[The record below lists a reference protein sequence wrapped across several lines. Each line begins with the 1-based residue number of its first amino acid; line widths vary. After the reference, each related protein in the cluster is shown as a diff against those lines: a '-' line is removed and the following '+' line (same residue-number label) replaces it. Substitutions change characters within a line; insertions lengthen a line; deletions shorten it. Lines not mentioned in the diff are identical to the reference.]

1 MKFTYPSGAK
11 PLAGY
16 TIKRGIGI
24 GGFGEVY
31 FAISDAGKEVAL
43 KKIQRN
49 MDVELRGV
57 RHCLNLK
64 HINLISLWDI
74 RSTGSGESW
83 VVMEYVPG
91 KSLED
96 VVEENPRGMPQQ
108 EIKKWFSATVAG
120 VDHLHK
126 HGIVH
131 RDLKPANIFRDDD
144 QQVVKIGDYGLS
156 KFISCNRRSGHTESV
171 GTFHYMAPEIGNGVY
186 GKEIDIYAL
195 GVIFYEMLTG
205 DVPFDGESSQEIIMK
220 HLTADV
226 RLEKVPPAFHRVV
239 QRALEKDP
247 RIRYGSVSEML
258 QELPWSDVI
267 SGQHLAASKFSGT
280 FADGTFADPGDT
292 SAGSQRTG
300 AVIEPLFVSGDNM
313 RIVRPDNVLGPINES
328 SIGMDDSHRRE
339 IDKITASHPGSQ
351 ITKPSK
357 AEVDTVQVTR
367 TEDDRPREAVQTASH
382 DAFATSGVDSA
393 DVLQKEKRESKWNQF
408 RWWWTDSAG
417 ATVGKLLM
425 LVVGSAVALS
435 SATALHGIGILM
447 SASLLAWFM
456 VRHKIVP
463 LQLSLEDRVDLKA
476 THPGKD
482 RLEEDDRPALDKQ
495 GRYLAAAFGVNDEQL
510 SLTRRWLMERSW
522 RDRVIESLGSVLLAS
537 LSCVALNLLAIAVC
551 PNVENATGDWVWSW
565 FAWLTLVSIFS
576 CTILLL
582 LGKLWEHRSSTVAA
596 QRIMMLVAG
605 SAIGVAGWTLADF
618 LRVELGADLFA
629 TATPTWASWSEVAQI
644 KNVPAALAWLFVLV
658 GLFGV
663 LRWWHQADPAR
674 KTRLSLRTVC
684 LCFVWALVFSYILG
698 QPVTKYCLLAIVV
711 SISVQLAAPRIGF
724 QDRRNIYASGN

>member
-11 PLAGY
+11 PLDGY
-16 TIKRGIGI
+16 TIKRGIGV

-49 MDVELRGV
+49 MDIELRGV

-74 RSTGSGESW
+74 RSTASGESW

-91 KSLED
+91 KSLQD
-96 VVEENPRGMPQQ
+96 VVEENPRGMPEK

-226 RLEKVPPAFHRVV
+226 RLEKVPPAFHRVI
-239 QRALEKDP
+239 QRTLEKDP
-247 RIRYGSVSEML
+247 HARYGSVSEML
-258 QELPWSDVI
+258 QELPWSEVS
-267 SGQHLAASKFSGT
+267 SGQYDAASISNGAV
-280 FADGTFADPGDT
+280 ADLGATAARGP
-292 SAGSQRTG
+292 RTG

-313 RIVRPDNVLGPINES
+313 RIVRPDIDLGPLNDS
-328 SIGMDDSHRRE
+328 STGVDISERRE
-339 IDKITASHPGSQ
+339 IDKITAPHPASHTVAAS
-351 ITKPSK
+351 TSDVAPSI
-357 AEVDTVQVTR
+357 AS
-367 TEDDRPREAVQTASH
+367 QTALHVSVS
-382 DAFATSGVDSA
+382 TSDVDSA
-393 DVLQKEKRESKWNQF
+393 AALEKGKHESRWNQF

-417 ATVGKLLM
+417 ATVGKLM
-425 LVVGSAVALS
+425 ILVVGSAVSLAN
-435 SATALHGIGILM
+435 ATALHAIGMLIGI
-447 SASLLAWFM
+447 SFLAWFM
-456 VRHKIVP
+456 IRHKIVP
-463 LQLSLEDRVDLKA
+463 LQLSLEDPVDLKA

-482 RLEEDDRPALDKQ
+482 RLVENNHPVLDRQ
-495 GRYLAAAFGVNDEQL
+495 GRYLATEFGVNAEQL
-510 SLTRRWLMERSW
+510 GLTRRWLLERSW
-522 RDRVIESLGSVLLAS
+522 RDRVIESLGSILLAS
-537 LSCVALNLLAIAVC
+537 LSCIALNLLAIAVC
-551 PNVENATGDWVWSW
+551 PNVENATSDWVWSW

-576 CTILLL
+576 CAVLLL
-582 LGKLWEHRSSTVAA
+582 LGKFWEHRSSTIAT
-596 QRIMMLVAG
+596 QRIVMLVAG
-605 SAIGVAGWTLADF
+605 SVIGAAGWTLADF
-618 LRVELGADLFA
+618 FRVKLGSDLFA
-629 TATPTWASWSEVAQI
+629 VATPIWASWCEVAQI
-644 KNVPAALAWLFVLV
+644 ENVPAAIAWLLVLI

-724 QDRRNIYASGN
+724 QDRRNIYSSGN

>member
-1 MKFTYPSGAK
+1 MKFSYPSGAK

-49 MDVELRGV
+49 MDIELRGV

-91 KSLED
+91 KSLQD
-96 VVEENPRGMPQQ
+96 VVEDNPRGMPEL
-108 EIKKWFSATVAG
+108 EIKQWFNATAAG

-131 RDLKPANIFRDDD
+131 RDLKPANVFRDDD

-195 GVIFYEMLTG
+195 GIIFYEMLTG
-205 DVPFDGESSQEIIMK
+205 DVPFNGESSQEIIMK

-226 RLEKVPPAFHRVV
+226 RLEKIPPAFHRVI

-247 RIRYGSVSEML
+247 HARFGSIGEML
-258 QELPWSDVI
+258 DELPWSDVRE
-267 SGQHLAASKFSGT
+267 SQYFAASHTNGT
-280 FADGTFADPGDT
+280 STDLGPVAEGKN
-292 SAGSQRTG
+292 TG

-313 RIVRPDNVLGPINES
+313 RAVRPDIVFGPNDS
-328 SIGMDDSHRRE
+328 STGLDISRSSEAG
-339 IDKITASHPGSQ
+339 KITANHPGSNTAEHPTANDDPIQ
-351 ITKPSK
+351 IICETDPAPPIAQQPVSP
-357 AEVDTVQVTR
+357 V
-367 TEDDRPREAVQTASH
+367 AVAN
-382 DAFATSGVDSA
+382 SA
-393 DVLQKEKRESKWNQF
+393 AHYAESKMPRQREGRWNQF

-417 ATVGKLLM
+417 ATAGKLLM

-435 SATALHGIGILM
+435 GAAALDTIGALIGIFFLV
-447 SASLLAWFM
+447 WFM

-463 LQLSLEDRVDLKA
+463 LQLSLDDPVDLKA
-476 THPGKD
+476 THPGND
-482 RLEEDDRPALDKQ
+482 RLTVSDGPSLDKQ
-495 GRYLAAAFGVNDEQL
+495 GRYLATAFGVNEEQL

-522 RDRVIESLGSVLLAS
+522 RDRVVEFLGSLLVAS
-537 LSCVALNLLAIAVC
+537 LSCIALNLLAMAVC
-551 PNVENATGDWVWSW
+551 PHADNATSDWVWSW
-565 FAWLTLVSIFS
+565 FAWLTTVSIFS
-576 CTILLL
+576 SMNLLL
-582 LGKLWEHRSSTVAA
+582 LGKFWEYRPDSHPTRRILMLAA
-596 QRIMMLVAG
+596 SLV
-605 SAIGVAGWTLADF
+605 IGIAGWILANF
-618 LRVELGADLFA
+618 FSVELGSDLFVSE
-629 TATPTWASWSEVAQI
+629 TPEWTSWFSGAQL
-644 KNVPAALAWLFVLV
+644 KNVPAVLAWLVALM

-674 KTRLSLRTVC
+674 KTRLSLRAVG
-684 LCFVWALVFSYILG
+684 LCFVWALIFSYILG
-698 QPVTKYCLLAIVV
+698 QPVTKYCVLAIVV
-711 SISVQLAAPRIGF
+711 STSVQLAAPRIRF
-724 QDRRNIYASGN
+724 QNRKSIYASGG

>member
-1 MKFTYPSGAK
+1 MKFSYPSGAK

-49 MDVELRGV
+49 MDIELRGV

-74 RSTGSGESW
+74 QSTASGESW

-91 KSLED
+91 KSLQD
-96 VVEENPRGMPQQ
+96 VVEENPRGMPEQ
-108 EIKKWFSATVAG
+108 EIKNWFSATAAG
-120 VDHLHK
+120 VEHLHK

-156 KFISCNRRSGHTESV
+156 KFISCGRRSGNTESV
-171 GTFHYMAPEIGNGVY
+171 GTFHYMAPEIGKGVY

-226 RLEKVPPAFHRVV
+226 RLEKVPPAFHRVI
-239 QRALEKDP
+239 QRALKKDP
-247 RIRYGSVSEML
+247 HARFGSVSEML
-258 QELPWSDVI
+258 QELPWSDFGT
-267 SGQHLAASKFSGT
+267 GQYFAASNTNQTSTNLGS
-280 FADGTFADPGDT
+280 T
-292 SAGSQRTG
+292 SAESQNGG

-313 RIVRPDNVLGPINES
+313 RVVRPDIVFGPLNDS
-328 SIGMDDSHRRE
+328 SSDMDVSHRNAVE
-339 IDKITASHPGSQ
+339 KITANHPGSHAADHSAANDDPIQ
-351 ITKPSK
+351 IIRATG
-357 AEVDTVQVTR
+357 
-367 TEDDRPREAVQTASH
+367 AVPPPIAQQPVPQMPIAN
-382 DAFATSGVDSA
+382 SA
-393 DVLQKEKRESKWNQF
+393 AYSAQAMTTPERDGRWNQF

-417 ATVGKLLM
+417 ATVGKLLL
-425 LVVGSAVALS
+425 LVVGSAAALS
-435 SATALHGIGILM
+435 SAFALVTIGALIGVCF
-447 SASLLAWFM
+447 LAWFM

-463 LQLSLEDRVDLKA
+463 LQLSLEDPVNLKA

-482 RLEEDDRPALDKQ
+482 RLVEYDHPSLDKQ
-495 GRYLAAAFGVNDEQL
+495 SRYLATAFGVNAKQL
-510 SLTRRWLMERSW
+510 GLTRRWLMERSW
-522 RDRVIESLGSVLLAS
+522 RDRSIEFLGSLLVAS
-537 LSCVALNLLAIAVC
+537 LSCIALNLLAMAVC
-551 PNVENATGDWVWSW
+551 PHVENATSDWVWSW
-565 FAWLTLVSIFS
+565 FAWLTSVSIFS
-576 CTILLL
+576 CMTLLL
-582 LGKLWEHRSSTVAA
+582 LGKFWEHRPSSVAER
-596 QRIMMLVAG
+596 RIIMLVA
-605 SAIGVAGWTLADF
+605 SLAIGIAGWTLADF
-618 LRVELGADLFA
+618 FDVELGSDLFVS
-629 TATPTWASWSEVAQI
+629 ATPAWASWFPSTQL
-644 KNVPAALAWLFVLV
+644 KNVPSVMAWLVALM

-674 KTRLSLRTVC
+674 KTRLSLRGAC

-698 QPVTKYCLLAIVV
+698 QPVTKYCVMATVV
-711 SISVQLAAPRIGF
+711 SISIQLAAPRIGF
-724 QDRRNIYASGN
+724 EDRKNIYSSGN

>member
-1 MKFTYPSGAK
+1 MKFSYPSGAK

-49 MDVELRGV
+49 MDIELRGV

-74 RSTGSGESW
+74 CSTGSGESW

-91 KSLED
+91 NSLQD
-96 VVEENPRGMPQQ
+96 VVEDNPRGMPEP

-156 KFISCNRRSGHTESV
+156 KFISCSRRSGHTESV

-195 GVIFYEMLTG
+195 GIIFYEMLTG

-226 RLEKVPPAFHRVV
+226 RLEKVPPAFHRVIG
-239 QRALEKDP
+239 RALAKDP
-247 RIRYGSVSEML
+247 HARFGSIAEML
-258 QELPWSDVI
+258 EELPWSDF
-267 SGQHLAASKFSGT
+267 SKGQHFATSNTNGTSVDLDSTAAQ
-280 FADGTFADPGDT
+280 
-292 SAGSQRTG
+292 SQNGG

-313 RIVRPDNVLGPINES
+313 RIVRPDIVFGPLTDS
-328 SIGMDDSHRRE
+328 SGGMDITERGG
-339 IDKITASHPGSQ
+339 IDKITANHPGSHAVDRSIEEDPIQ
-351 ITKPSK
+351 IIRATGAVPPPVAQQQVFQEMLANSAGHF
-357 AEVDTVQVTR
+357 AEAKT
-367 TEDDRPREAVQTASH
+367 PEARA
-382 DAFATSGVDSA
+382 G
-393 DVLQKEKRESKWNQF
+393 RWNQF

-417 ATVGKLLM
+417 ATAGKLIM
-425 LVVGSAVALS
+425 LVVGSAIALS
-435 SATALHGIGILM
+435 GAAALVTIGALIGVCF
-447 SASLLAWFM
+447 LALFM

-463 LQLSLEDRVDLKA
+463 LQLSLEAPVDLKA
-476 THPGKD
+476 THPGKE
-482 RLEEDDRPALDKQ
+482 RSTEDGLPLLDKQ
-495 GRYLAAAFGVNDEQL
+495 GRYLATAFGVNAQQL
-510 SLTRRWLMERSW
+510 SLTRRWLMECPW
-522 RDRVIESLGSVLLAS
+522 RDRAIELLGSLLVAS
-537 LSCVALNLLAIAVC
+537 LSCIALNLLAMAVC
-551 PNVENATGDWVWSW
+551 PHAQNATSDWVWSW
-565 FAWLTLVSIFS
+565 FAWLTSVSIFS
-576 CTILLL
+576 CLTLLL
-582 LGKLWEHRSSTVAA
+582 LGKAWEHRPNSVAA
-596 QRIMMLVAG
+596 RRVVMLVA
-605 SAIGVAGWTLADF
+605 SLMIGVAGWTLADF
-618 LRVELGADLFA
+618 FGVELSSDLFVS
-629 TATPTWASWSEVAQI
+629 ATPVWTSWFSGVQL
-644 KNVPAALAWLFVLV
+644 KNVPAVPAWLIALM

-674 KTRLSLRTVC
+674 KTRLSLRSVC

-698 QPVTKYCLLAIVV
+698 QPVTKYCVLAIVV

-724 QDRRNIYASGN
+724 QDRRIIYSSGN

>member
-1 MKFTYPSGAK
+1 MKFSYPSGAK

-49 MDVELRGV
+49 MDIELRGV

-74 RSTGSGESW
+74 CNTGSGESW

-91 KSLED
+91 KSLQD
-96 VVEENPRGMPQQ
+96 VVEENPRGMSEP
-108 EIKKWFSATVAG
+108 EIKKWFSATAAG

-131 RDLKPANIFRDDD
+131 RDLKPANIFCDDD

-156 KFISCNRRSGHTESV
+156 KFISCSRRSGHTESV

-195 GVIFYEMLTG
+195 GIIFYEMLTG

-220 HLTADV
+220 HLTADI
-226 RLEKVPPAFHRVV
+226 RLEKVPPAFHRVI

-247 RIRYGSVSEML
+247 HARFGSVSEML
-258 QELPWSDVI
+258 QELPWGDV
-267 SGQHLAASKFSGT
+267 SEGQYFAASNTNG
-280 FADGTFADPGDT
+280 T
-292 SAGSQRTG
+292 SADLDSTAAQSKRTG
-300 AVIEPLFVSGDNM
+300 AVIDPLFVSGDNM
-313 RIVRPDNVLGPINES
+313 RIVRPDIVFGPLNDS
-328 SIGMDDSHRRE
+328 STGMDISERRE
-339 IDKITASHPGSQ
+339 IEKITASHPGSQ
-351 ITKPSK
+351 AADHSTANVDPIQVIRATGEVSPPIVQQPSSQLSVAHSAAHYAEATITG
-357 AEVDTVQVTR
+357 E
-367 TEDDRPREAVQTASH
+367 
-382 DAFATSGVDSA
+382 
-393 DVLQKEKRESKWNQF
+393 RESRWNQF

-417 ATVGKLLM
+417 ATVGKLLL
-425 LVVGSAVALS
+425 LVIGSAVALS
-435 SATALHGIGILM
+435 NGTALVTIGALIGVCF
-447 SASLLAWFM
+447 LAWFM

-463 LQLSLEDRVDLKA
+463 LQLSLEDPVDLKA

-482 RLEEDDRPALDKQ
+482 RLAEDADQSLDKQ
-495 GRYLAAAFGVNDEQL
+495 GRYLATAFGVNAEQL

-522 RDRVIESLGSVLLAS
+522 RDRMIESLGSLLVAS
-537 LSCVALNLLAIAVC
+537 LSCIVLSLLAMAVC
-551 PNVENATGDWVWSW
+551 PHVENATSDWVWSW
-565 FAWLTLVSIFS
+565 FAWLTSVSIFS
-576 CTILLL
+576 CMTLLL
-582 LGKLWEHRSSTVAA
+582 LGKFWEHRPNSHPARRVL
-596 QRIMMLVAG
+596 MLVAG
-605 SAIGVAGWTLADF
+605 LAIGIAGWTLADF
-618 LRVELGADLFA
+618 FSVELGSDLFVS
-629 TATPTWASWSEVAQI
+629 ATPAWASWFSGAQL
-644 KNVPAALAWLFVLV
+644 KNVPVVLAWLVALM

-674 KTRLSLRTVC
+674 KTHLSLRAVC
-684 LCFVWALVFSYILG
+684 LCFVWALIFSYILG
-698 QPVTKYCLLAIVV
+698 QPVTKYCVLAIVV

-724 QDRRNIYASGN
+724 QDRKNIYSSGN